1 VTDRHQPR
9 RSDAYDTA
17 LGQRV
22 RAARKLNGLSQT
34 QLATALNISF
44 QQVQKYE
51 NGSNRISCST
61 LKLISAAL
69 GVAMVDLLGETGGPQ
84 TDALRVD
91 PGLLRSARQ
100 LEELPAPGRKVIDSL
115 IQLLGQGSRLGEAA

>member
-1 VTDRHQPR
+1 
-9 RSDAYDTA
+9 
-17 LGQRV
+17 
-22 RAARKLNGLSQT
+22 
-34 QLATALNISF
+34 
-44 QQVQKYE
+44 
-51 NGSNRISCST
+51 
-61 LKLISAAL
+61 
-69 GVAMVDLLGETGGPQ
+69 MVDLLGETGGPQ